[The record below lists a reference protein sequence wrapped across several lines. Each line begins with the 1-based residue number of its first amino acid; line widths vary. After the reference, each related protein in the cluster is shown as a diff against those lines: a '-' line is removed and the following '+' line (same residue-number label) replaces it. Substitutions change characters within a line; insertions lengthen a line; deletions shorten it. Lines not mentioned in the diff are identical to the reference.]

1 MNKYVT
7 LDLKD
12 YTYDWT
18 FKNIFQS
25 NHPELIQ
32 KVSDLLDRDPDIYQ
46 VNRFLIK
53 FVQKVSD
60 LLDRDPDEIEIED
73 MTFFYIFE
81 KKQTFYQVGHDN
93 NKDTFYFDSLEP
105 GKYNSFYWCDID
117 YKIYDMKDYLKER
130 YHQAMYSLAKY
141 DMKKDFQQFFLGG
154 EKIKKK

>member
-1 MNKYVT
+1 MLCYQRYPMNKYVT

-25 NHPELIQ
+25 NHPELI
-32 KVSDLLDRDPDIYQ
+32 
-46 VNRFLIK
+46 
-53 FVQKVSD
+53 QKVSD

-105 GKYNSFYWCDID
+105 GKYNSFYWCDYI
-117 YKIYDMKDYLKER
+117 IYDMKDYLKER

-141 DMKKDFQQFFLGG
+141 DEERFSTVFLRRRKD
-154 EKIKKK
+154 